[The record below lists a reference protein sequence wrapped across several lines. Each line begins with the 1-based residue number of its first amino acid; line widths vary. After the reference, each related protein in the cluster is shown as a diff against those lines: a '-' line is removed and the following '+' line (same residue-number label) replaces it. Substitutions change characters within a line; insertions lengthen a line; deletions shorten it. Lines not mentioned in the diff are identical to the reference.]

1 MKKALVV
8 FLALAMIAGVFAD
21 EPVAEAS
28 VAKFSGEASVTW
40 GVDLDTEKTGF
51 SNHEKAELEIV
62 FVKGG
67 DKATSGDGVWAE
79 IKIKTEGLQY
89 KKANENNA
97 SKNAWWGGDKGFAEI
112 DVAKIH
118 LGPVY
123 VGVRSGDTKTGKL
136 NLPRALQFEE
146 VVLLDDVGTNK
157 EKGIVVGYSAGD
169 IFSIDVDFRSQ
180 PIAAVTAVGEQVKHK
195 YDSGTGDW
203 THETIP
209 AVAGV
214 TGTKYTNNYGVAAEI
229 TSKPISGLT
238 AKAGFTY
245 DIEAARTA
253 KTLVDDL
260 YAMSASVAYKM
271 NIGDKGMYVE
281 PAVGYVNKLNE
292 VVLDA
297 SKPNEKTLTKGDVGV
312 GVLFGFSDETGK
324 DDPGLP
330 LFNKANSKK
339 SNAGASVAALFK
351 FDSNRKYYSDSNGV
365 ALATPKDAPIA
376 IPFYFDV
383 WTGTKLVPNLNAAAF
398 VRTED
403 ITAFVGQ
410 EGASSLTLNTGV
422 GVKYDVKLND
432 LTITP
437 KAGMMLDIE
446 DASGKVANTVVKYS
460 KQKASIEAGVDVAG
474 LINNTTVSVL
484 YKVGPFE
491 KETNTF
497 GTDTT
502 TTSVETRGTLDFT
515 VKIAL

>member
-62 FVKGG
+62 FVEGG

-89 KKANENNA
+89 KKANENNG
-97 SKNAWWGGDKGFAEI
+97 SKDALWNGDKGFAEI

-123 VGVRSGDTKTGKL
+123 VGVRSGDTQTGKL
-136 NLPRALQFEE
+136 NLPRALGFEQFR
-146 VVLLDDVGTNK
+146 LNDIGINK
-157 EKGIVVGYSAGD
+157 TQGIVVGYSAGD
-169 IFSIDVDFRSQ
+169 IFSIDVDLRS
-180 PIAAVTAVGEQVKHK
+180 AAK
-195 YDSGTGDW
+195 YNDDY
-203 THETIP
+203 
-209 AVAGV
+209 A
-214 TGTKYTNNYGVAAEI
+214 VAAEI

-245 DIEAARTA
+245 GIEAARTA
-253 KTLVDDL
+253 TTLVDDL

-281 PAVGYVNKLNE
+281 PAVGYVNLLNE
-292 VVLDA
+292 VALDP
-297 SKPNEKTLTKGDVGV
+297 SKPNEKTLQKGVVGV
-312 GVLFGFSDETGK
+312 GVLFGFSDETEK
-324 DDPGLP
+324 DNPGLP
-330 LFNKANSKK
+330 LFDDANSKK
-339 SNAGASVAALFK
+339 SNAGASVVAFFD
-351 FDSNRKYYSDSNGV
+351 FDSNRKYTLDSNGV
-365 ALATPKDAPIA
+365 ALATPKDAPIV
-376 IPFYFDV
+376 IPFSFDV
-383 WTGTKLVPNLNAAAF
+383 WTGSKLVPNLNVAAF
-398 VRTED
+398 VRTND
-403 ITAFVGQ
+403 ITAYTTQ
-410 EGASSLTLNTGV
+410 EGGSDLTLNTGFAA
-422 GVKYDVKLND
+422 KYDVKVND

-437 KAGMMLDIE
+437 KFGMILNITDE
-446 DASGKVANTVVKYS
+446 SRKDFKSSSQTAN
-460 KQKASIEAGVDVAG
+460 IEAGVDVAG

-484 YKVGPFE
+484 YKVGDFS
-491 KETNTF
+491 KLTETN
-497 GTDTT
+497 GTVTS
-502 TTSVETRGTLDFT
+502 TTSVEKRGTLDFT